1 MKIGKYFVLSLVS
14 FNFAMA
20 LNLNDAIWQA
30 QENNKEIQ
38 ALKQQLKSA
47 QLQLKVDESLY
58 FPVFY
63 SKISNSTYAQTP
75 HSQIPSFPI
84 SFKQANKNFTNI
96 NLGINQTIYSGGQIS
111 SKADIS
117 KYNIEAVKALYKEKL
132 INTKAEV
139 IKAYIDVFVWD
150 SMIDIYTKQMQ
161 ALESIYNM
169 AEGFFQAG
177 LITKVDLLQT
187 KVKLSEVKRDLVQA
201 QSNRKVAVAR
211 LSQLI
216 GRDLSDETLEKPQI
230 DISDLK
236 DFKELLEIAY
246 TNRGIV
252 DYYRYSIKQAE
263 KLESIQKADFL
274 PKVFAQAEYV
284 YTSQNPYLDPK
295 GNFLFTV
302 GATLQFQGAS
312 PYYGFLKAKSDTS
325 KLRYDLENL
334 KESIKVELKTAYENF
349 IASKEN
355 YKVSLDNLEYAKEY
369 FNLVKQQYENQLAT
383 STDLLNAESS
393 LTKAFESKEINY
405 YNMMK
410 AYVEIKRVVGEEF

>member
-111 SKADIS
+111 SKVDIS
-117 KYNIEAVKALYKEKL
+117 KYNIEVVKALYKEKL

-161 ALESIYNM
+161 ALESIYNQ

-236 DFKELLEIAY
+236 DFKELLETAY

>member
-111 SKADIS
+111 SKVDIS

-161 ALESIYNM
+161 ALESIYNQ

-236 DFKELLEIAY
+236 DFKELLETAY

>member
-111 SKADIS
+111 SKVDIS
-117 KYNIEAVKALYKEKL
+117 KYNIEVVKALYKEKSTNL
-132 INTKAEV
+132 KAEV

-161 ALESIYNM
+161 ALESIYNQ

-236 DFKELLEIAY
+236 DFKELLETAY